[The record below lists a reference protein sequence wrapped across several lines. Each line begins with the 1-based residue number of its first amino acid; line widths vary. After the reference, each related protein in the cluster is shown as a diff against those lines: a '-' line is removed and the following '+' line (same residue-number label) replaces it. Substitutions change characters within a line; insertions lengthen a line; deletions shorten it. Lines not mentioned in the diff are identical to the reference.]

1 MLLCDVF
8 YICSMHAWTDW
19 ILSNYLLQGS
29 LCVHLIEVDT
39 CFFQISVSFPIFVC
53 FLCPL
58 LREAYSYLDNM
69 LVHVSVSPCTL
80 DNFGFVYSEAMLLG
94 ACKFSVVIFFW
105 KIVSSYHW
113 IVTLFVP
120 DNALWLNHGAFFC

>member
-1 MLLCDVF
+1 MF
-8 YICSMHAWTDW
+8 HACLDRLDF
-19 ILSNYLLQGS
+19 IYLLQGS
-29 LCVHLIEVDT
+29 LYVHLIEVDT
-39 CFFQISVSFPIFVC
+39 CFFQTSVSFPIFVC
-53 FLCPL
+53 FLCQL
-58 LREAYSYLDNM
+58 LREACSYLNNM

-94 ACKFSVVIFFW
+94 ACKFSVIIFFW

-113 IVTLFVP
+113 TVTLFVP